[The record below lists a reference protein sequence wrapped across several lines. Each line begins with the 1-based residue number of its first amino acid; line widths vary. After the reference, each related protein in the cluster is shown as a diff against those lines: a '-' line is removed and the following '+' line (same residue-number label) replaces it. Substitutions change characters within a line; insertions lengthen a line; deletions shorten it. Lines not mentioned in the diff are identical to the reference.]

1 MKKQAIAIA
10 LALLP
15 LAAWAQDMPYK
26 DVALSPEERAADLLS
41 RLTLD
46 EKIHLMMDVSPAID
60 RLGIPEY
67 NWWNEALH
75 GVGRAGLATVFPQCI
90 GMAATFDDPL
100 VYQAFDA
107 VSTEARAK
115 YNESRRRG
123 SHGRYQGLSFWTPN
137 VNIFRDPRWGRGQE
151 TYGEDPYLTSRM
163 GVAVVR
169 GLQGPD
175 SARYVKTLAGA
186 KHYAVHSGPEW
197 NRHTFDA
204 RDIDPRDLWETYLP
218 SFQALVDAGVWQVMC
233 AYNRFEGE
241 PCCSNKRLLTQIL
254 RNQWGYD
261 RIIVTD
267 CWALS
272 DFHLDY
278 GHLTHASEAEAGAD
292 AVASGT
298 DLECGSNF
306 YGLYGALEAG
316 LISEEAIDQAVNR
329 LLVARFKLGEIDDDP
344 TSPWA
349 QIPYSVVD
357 CQQHRQLA
365 LDMARKSM
373 VLLKNDGILPLSPD
387 AKCIV
392 MGPNAA
398 DSVMQ
403 WGNYNGHPSHTVT
416 ILEGIRDIAGGDM
429 PYKRA
434 CDLVVN
440 HNAESRF
447 GEFTS
452 AAGQGMVARYWNT
465 LRPTGKPAA
474 EDVLTIPAKFTT
486 RGATVYAPDV
496 NLTDFSAIYEG
507 TFVPSEDGLYE
518 FTLNADK
525 RSEVDVCINGERII
539 SDTVTTNVHYF
550 GHIHAYKFEANA
562 GEPYDFKIEFRH
574 GQKENADLSFDLLR
588 ISDYDCDPG
597 DADVVI
603 FVGGISP
610 GLEGEEMPVDMP
622 GFRGGDRETIELPA
636 LQRDMLR
643 SLRAQGKKVVFVNC
657 SGSAVALAPEDS
669 LCNAIL
675 QAWYPGQA
683 GGQAV
688 AEVLYGEY
696 NPGGRLPV
704 TFYRND
710 AQLPDFQDYSMDGR
724 TYRYMNDAP
733 LYPFGFGLSY
743 TTFAYSDLKATPTA
757 DGYRVTVTVT
767 NTGDRDGDEV
777 AQLYAES
784 NEKGLLPRKLVG
796 FRRIHLPVGASA
808 EVTFDL
814 PLSSLHTYNYT
825 TQQLALTPADYH
837 LYCGP
842 SSASLPTSVAITLT
856 R

>member
-1 MKKQAIAIA
+1 MKKLAIA
-10 LALLP
+10 LAMLP
-15 LAAWAQDMPYK
+15 VAAWAQDMPYK
-26 DVALSPEERAADLLS
+26 DVTLSAEERAADLVG
-41 RLTLD
+41 RLTFD
-46 EKIHLMMDVSPAID
+46 EKILLMMDASPAID

-75 GVGRAGLATVFPQCI
+75 GVGRNGLATVFPQCI
-90 GMAATFDDPL
+90 GMAATFDDSL
-100 VYQAFDA
+100 VYRAFDV

-115 YNESRRRG
+115 YNECRRHG

-163 GVAVVR
+163 GKAVVR

-175 SARYVKTLAGA
+175 TARYVKTLAGA

-218 SFQALVDAGVWQVMC
+218 SFEALVDAGVWQVMC

-267 CWALS
+267 CWAVS

-278 GHLTHASEAEAGAD
+278 GHLTHSTEADASAD

-306 YGLYGALEAG
+306 YGLRQAYDAG
-316 LISEEAIDQAVNR
+316 LVTDEAIDQAVKR
-329 LLVARFKLGEIDDDP
+329 LLVARFSLGEIDDDP
-344 TSPWA
+344 ASPWA

-357 CQQHRQLA
+357 SPEHRQLA
-365 LDMARKSM
+365 LDMARQSM
-373 VLLKNDGILPLSPD
+373 VLLKNDGILPLSPS

-416 ILEGIRDIAGGDM
+416 ILEGLRAIGGEGI

-447 GEFTS
+447 GEFAS
-452 AAGQGMVARYWNT
+452 ASGRGMAARYWNT
-465 LRPTGKPAA
+465 PRPKGKPVA

-486 RGATVYAPDV
+486 RGATVYAPGV

-507 TFVPSEDGLYE
+507 TFVPEEDGLYE
-518 FTLNADK
+518 FSLNADK
-525 RSEVDVCINGERII
+525 RSNVRVTLNGEPII
-539 SDTVTTNVHYF
+539 DDTVTTNVHYF
-550 GHIHAYKFEANA
+550 GHIHAYKFEAKA
-562 GEPYDFKIEFRH
+562 GKPYAFEIEFSH
-574 GQKENADLSFDLLR
+574 GPKENADLSFDLLR

-597 DADVVI
+597 DADVVV

-643 SLRAQGKKVVFVNC
+643 SLREQGKKVVFVNC
-657 SGSAVALAPEDS
+657 SGSAVALEPEDS

-724 TYRYMNDAP
+724 TYRYMTEAP
-733 LYPFGFGLSY
+733 LYPFGYGLSY
-743 TTFAYSDLKATPTA
+743 TTFIYSDLKSEPTA
-757 DGYRVTVTVT
+757 DGYHVTVTVT

-784 NEKGLLPRKLVG
+784 SEKGILPRKLVG
-796 FRRIHLPVGASA
+796 FRRLHLPAGASA
-808 EVTFDL
+808 EVEFDL
-814 PLSSLHTYNYT
+814 PLTALRTYDYATGSLTLAPANY
-825 TQQLALTPADYH
+825 LVS
-837 LYCGP
+837 CGP
-842 SSASLPTSVAITLT
+842 SSASLPVSVTLQLP
-856 R
+856 

>member
-1 MKKQAIAIA
+1 M
-10 LALLP
+10 LP
-15 LAAWAQDMPYK
+15 LVAWAQDMPYK
-26 DVALSPEERAADLLS
+26 DVALSPEERAADLVG

-46 EKIHLMMDVSPAID
+46 EKILLMMDHSPAID

-90 GMAATFDDPL
+90 GMAATFNDSL
-100 VYQAFDA
+100 VYRAFDV

-115 YNESRRRG
+115 YNESRRHG

-218 SFQALVDAGVWQVMC
+218 SFEALVDAGVWQVMC

-267 CWALS
+267 CWAVS

-278 GHLTHASEAEAGAD
+278 GHLTHATEADASAD

-306 YGLYGALEAG
+306 YGLRQAYDAG
-316 LISEEAIDQAVNR
+316 LITEEAIDQAVKR
-329 LLVARFKLGEIDDDP
+329 LLVARFSLGEIDDDP
-344 TSPWA
+344 ASPWA

-357 CQQHRQLA
+357 SPEHRQLA
-365 LDMARKSM
+365 LDMARQSM
-373 VLLKNDGILPLSPD
+373 VLLKNDGILPLSPS

-416 ILEGIRDIAGGDM
+416 ILEGLRAIGGEGI

-452 AAGQGMVARYWNT
+452 ASGQGMAARYWNT
-465 LRPTGKPAA
+465 PSPKGKPVA

-486 RGATVYAPDV
+486 RGATVYAPGV

-507 TFVPSEDGLYE
+507 TFVPQEDGLYE

-525 RSEVDVCINGERII
+525 RSEVYVSINGESVIAD
-539 SDTVTTNVHYF
+539 SVVTNVHYF
-550 GHIHAYKFEANA
+550 GHIHSYKFEAKA
-562 GEPYDFKIEFRH
+562 GQPYAFEIEFRH
-574 GQKENADLSFDLLR
+574 GPKENADLSFDLLR

-643 SLRAQGKKVVFVNC
+643 SLREQGKKVVFVNC
-657 SGSAVALAPEDS
+657 SGSAVALEPEDS

-710 AQLPDFQDYSMDGR
+710 AQLPDFQDYSMEGR
-724 TYRYMNDAP
+724 TYRYMTEAP
-733 LYPFGFGLSY
+733 LYPFGYGLSY
-743 TTFAYSDLKATPTA
+743 TTFGYSDLKAEPTD
-757 DGYRVTVTVT
+757 DGYRLTVTVT

-777 AQLYAES
+777 VQLYAES
-784 NEKGLLPRKLVG
+784 NEKGILPRKLVG
-796 FRRIHLPVGASA
+796 FHRIHLSAGDSA

-814 PLSSLHTYNYT
+814 PASALRTYDYAAGSLDLVPATY
-825 TQQLALTPADYH
+825 QVS
-837 LYCGP
+837 CGT
-842 SSASLPTSVAITLT
+842 SSATLSVK
-856 R
+856 